1 MKDIVDSFVE
11 QLKDRFG
18 NRILGAYL
26 FGSTAKG
33 IATSE
38 SDIDVLIVYSD
49 MNERDLLEAASEI
62 SFRLACEE
70 GKLIETVAMSKE
82 EFEQSLGHSP
92 FLWEVLKFG
101 KPIFTTL
108 TGTEWKLDFTDYLE
122 LAEEYLNYAKDALN
136 EGKLRLAIDSGYNS
150 CELLVKALIISAGA
164 SLSSSHGGIVTQF
177 GKLFV
182 LTGELPQELGR
193 NLNLSLEFRAKARYK
208 PKTDLSQT
216 DAEVVV
222 NLAGEFLKIARHRLT
237 GGPLK

>member
-1 MKDIVDSFVE
+1 MKDIVDSFLE
-11 QLKDRFG
+11 QLKDRFS
-18 NRILGAYL
+18 NRILGVYL

-33 IATSE
+33 TATAE

-49 MNERDLLEAASEI
+49 IEERTLLEAASEI
-62 SFRLACEE
+62 SFKLACEE
-70 GKLIETVAMSKE
+70 GKLIETVAMSKL

-108 TGTEWKLDFTDYLE
+108 TGTEWKLDFADYLD
-122 LAEEYLNYAKDALN
+122 LAEEYLNYAKEALN
-136 EGKLRLAIDSGYNS
+136 TGKLRLAIDSGYNS
-150 CELLVKALIISAGA
+150 CELLVKALIMSTGS

-182 LTGELPQELGR
+182 VTGELPQDLGR
-193 NLNLSLEFRAKARYK
+193 NLNLSLELRAKARYK
-208 PKTDLSQT
+208 PKTDLSET

-222 NLAGEFLKIARHRLT
+222 GLAEELLKIARQRLA
-237 GGPLK
+237 GGER

>member
-1 MKDIVDSFVE
+1 MKDIIDSFIE
-11 QLKDRFG
+11 QLKERFG

-49 MNERDLLEAASEI
+49 MNERDLLEATSEI
-62 SFRLACEE
+62 SFWLACEE
-70 GKLIETVAMSKE
+70 GKLIEAVPMSKQ

-92 FLWEVLKFG
+92 FLWEVLRFG

-108 TGTEWKLDFTDYLE
+108 TGTEWKLDFSGYLE
-122 LAEEYLNYAKDALN
+122 LAEEYLNYAKEALN
-136 EGKLRLAIDSGYNS
+136 QGKPRLAIDSGYNS
-150 CELLVKALIISAGA
+150 CELLVKALIISTGS

-182 LTGELPQELGR
+182 LTGELTQEFGR
-193 NLNLSLEFRAKARYK
+193 NLNLSLELRAKARYK
-208 PKTDLSQT
+208 PRTDLSQI
-216 DAEVVV
+216 DAGVVV
-222 NLAGEFLKIARHRLT
+222 SLAEELLKIAQQRLAEE
-237 GGPLK
+237 KR